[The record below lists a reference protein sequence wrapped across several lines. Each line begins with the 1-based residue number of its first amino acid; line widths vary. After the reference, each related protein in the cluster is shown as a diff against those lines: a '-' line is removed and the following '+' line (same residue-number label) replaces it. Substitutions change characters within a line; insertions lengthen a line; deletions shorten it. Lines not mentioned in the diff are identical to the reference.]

1 MKQFVHACHMVWRN
15 RKSYALLSVTVVLT
29 FSFLLGYLLYTDSM
43 MYNRYKF
50 YLRTD
55 RNVVI
60 VSSPD
65 WPNQYFELFYQK
77 TEEAGSAERY
87 TILSLISEQS
97 ISLPQMENGM
107 QTDILQDCSFIP
119 RHVWTVYDLNAAEIE
134 PLTVQWL
141 DGRDGET
148 VNLGKREMLMERS
161 LFEFLKLDQEE
172 KPTYELRLKTREQ
185 TEIIDGKLVL
195 SVPSQTVSYEMN
207 VAGIIETV
215 NGDIYRKHGTSIE
228 GSHISGEMYLPMSL
242 LDELPDEVR
251 DSLEFRRHDV
261 YYTDVPEV
269 TTSFADTMGNIYGGG
284 VAKSSYMLR
293 DAAIK
298 AINNA
303 NRNKAIIAAALF
315 VILGIS
321 LYSCFTNALK
331 DRKFEIGV
339 KRAIGASG
347 WSIIRQFLYEGLL
360 VMGADILLSVAL
372 IADLAVIYKY
382 VLSRMPEMVERYE
395 AFIIYLSPWSAGM
408 FALCAMGL
416 TIGFSLIFAWQST
429 QVQIVDYLKAE

>member
-1 MKQFVHACHMVWRN
+1 MKQLRHACKMVWRN
-15 RKSYALLSVTVVLT
+15 RKSYMLLSVTVVLT
-29 FSFLLGYLLYTDSM
+29 FSFLLGYLLYTDSTL
-43 MYNRYKF
+43 YNKYKNALSMDRSVVKFSGNGWSDSRMDIVLEKTQAAGTVKHYPMLEIHTDSF
-50 YLRTD
+50 YYPSDDGD
-55 RNVVI
+55 RVI
-60 VSSPD
+60 DYYPT
-65 WPNQYFELFYQK
+65 Y
-77 TEEAGSAERY
+77 
-87 TILSLISEQS
+87 
-97 ISLPQMENGM
+97 
-107 QTDILQDCSFIP
+107 CFIP
-119 RHVWTVYDLNAAEIE
+119 ASVWALYETDSGGGAVGLRELDI
-134 PLTVQWL
+134 QWL
-141 DGRDGET
+141 DGEQHDAVALAEDE
-148 VNLGKREMLMERS
+148 VIMERRI
-161 LFEFLKLDQEE
+161 FQFLGLD
-172 KPTYELRLKTREQ
+172 PGSVPVYELRLRV
-185 TEIIDGKLVL
+185 DG
-195 SVPSQTVSYEMN
+195 SY
-207 VAGIIETV
+207 AL
-215 NGDIYRKHGTSIE
+215 NGDVREGRSIAFPMKVVGIVDIPDTFAYE
-228 GSHISGEMYLPMSL
+228 TDDTILGNIYLPMSL
-242 LDELPDEVR
+242 IDQIPMEILT
-251 DSLEFRRHDV
+251 RRTV
-261 YYTDVPEV
+261 EWNEYYYTDMPEV
-269 TTSFADTMGNIYGGG
+269 AIAVAEDLSIVNTVAQINFTGVCRIQNI
-284 VAKSSYMLR
+284 
-293 DAAIK
+293 AIK